1 MNEEGL
7 LEHTHC
13 ISEPISLTH
22 KDHWTLH
29 GVMADFL
36 PKVKCDVR
44 NDVLV
49 YHIVTDEG
57 TFGILFH
64 RMCGRAVQHIDESTI
79 AGKKEMLRTWVD
91 CTTVGGAIIVY

>member
-1 MNEEGL
+1 MNEGV

-13 ISEPISLTH
+13 IGEPISLAH

-29 GVMADFL
+29 GVMAELL
-36 PKVKCDVR
+36 PKLKCDVR

-49 YHIVTDEG
+49 YHIATDEG
-57 TFGILFH
+57 TFSTLFQ
-64 RMCGRAVQHIDESTI
+64 RLCGFAVEHIDETTT

-91 CTTVGGAIIVY
+91 RKTWGA